1 MRIKQLTIRN
11 IAAVEQADIDFEND
25 LRDAETGL
33 PSTLFLITGDT
44 GSGKTVI
51 LDCISMALYGTTPR
65 VKSVNGVKKNTYR
78 NENGEEI
85 SVNDITQYTRIGI
98 SHKDPCYSEL
108 VFVGNDNVEYVSRFN
123 LGRTNRNNYRKPEW
137 TLAVGE
143 DEVIENRKEDI
154 RERIQR
160 AVGLSFEQFSRM
172 AMLAQGQFA
181 TFLTGKKEEREVILE
196 QLTATDIFSRYGEAI
211 VSIFKR
217 AKDEKEKLRTR
228 FGAYRDLI
236 LPDETAESKR
246 RESEECGRTIRDKQT
261 RLNLVADKIAQTT
274 TIISLNSDLVRL
286 QEEQRRLQA
295 EAETDAFK
303 ADRELIR
310 NWDETAKER
319 EALTDRIKCEKE
331 LETLTATLRDC
342 ATLYRSLSAD
352 LDVRLSQAKVEEAET
367 ARRLETALAEAA
379 EAQKNVYEAV
389 RSVEKLSTELKT
401 LGQERLTAQR
411 DEATLR
417 KNRIE
422 QLGKAVERAETTR
435 KEVQGAE
442 EEARAAEKL
451 VATLEK
457 EWERRRN
464 EVSELEKKAKEA
476 ERRYTTMHLSLSE
489 NFRELRDRLYME
501 HATHCPL
508 CGQSLAEHSR
518 AETEL
523 HFERILSP
531 LEKERDDAQ
540 TRLSEAKGAFETA
553 QNALNAERGHL
564 QGARKVL
571 EQLAKQAG
579 KIDKEIEA
587 EARQLGIDPAAR
599 LPESLSELAR
609 DTDLELVRIGGALG
623 ACEKLRKEIDAAL
636 DRRKELDRINTAK
649 ISARQRIEKE
659 GVERGSLIESLDTLR
674 REGRD
679 ELARFFGEE
688 GAADAELSEKLSL
701 AEVRRRWSSLKV
713 EVVSARR
720 RVGECEER
728 IRECDRVLSEFY
740 GRVGASASGSCG
752 GQTAL
757 VGVDGASASGSC
769 GGQTALVGV
778 DGASASGSCGGR
790 TALVGADGASA
801 SGSCG
806 GRTPAVE
813 ASELGRRVLSGL
825 IARGGEVGA
834 VRRRIEAYELKV
846 RENVA
851 LLENV
856 LERKREAYRALE
868 IEFDPALPDGDAL
881 MGEKALLSDVDA
893 LMGEKELLP
902 DVDALMGE
910 KDGLAAEIAELQR
923 LLGAIDSTLS
933 ADSENRKKF
942 EEIRGEYELKEAV
955 FNKWDKMNRYFGG
968 NRFRTLVQSHILR
981 PLLRNANIYL
991 RQITDHYTLTCSDEN
1006 EQLSILVLDRY
1017 NRNERRSV
1025 TVLSGGERFMI
1036 SLALSLALSAMNRP
1050 DLNVDILFI
1059 DEGFGTLDARSLD
1072 MVVSTLRRLPEIAGQ
1087 NGRRVGVISHREE
1100 LREQIGVQIRLKRCG
1115 EGRSRTEISNE
1126 S

>member
-108 VFVGNDNVEYVSRFN
+108 VFVGNDNVEYVSRFS

-211 VSIFKR
+211 ASIFKR
-217 AKDEKEKLRTR
+217 AKEEKEKLRTR

-286 QEEQRRLQA
+286 REEQGRLQA

-352 LDVRLSQAKVEEAET
+352 LDVRLSQAKLEEAET

-379 EAQKNVYEAV
+379 EAQKNVDEAV

-422 QLGKAVERAETTR
+422 QLRKALERADATR

-457 EWERRRN
+457 EWERTRN

-489 NFRELRDRLYME
+489 NFRELRDRLYTE

-508 CGQSLAEHSR
+508 CGQSLAEHPQP
-518 AETEL
+518 ETEL

-587 EARQLGIDPAAR
+587 EAGQLGIDPAAR

-609 DTDLELVRIGGALG
+609 DTDLELVRIEGALG

-659 GVERGSLIESLDTLR
+659 GVERGSLIENLDTLR

-701 AEVRRRWSSLKV
+701 AEVRRRWGSLKV

-720 RVGECEER
+720 RQGECEER

-740 GRVGASASGSCG
+740 GRV
-752 GQTAL
+752 
-757 VGVDGASASGSC
+757 
-769 GGQTALVGV
+769 
-778 DGASASGSCGGR
+778 
-790 TALVGADGASA
+790 GASA

-856 LERKREAYRALE
+856 LERKRKAYRALE
-868 IEFDPALPDGDAL
+868 IEFAPALSDVDAL
-881 MGEKALLSDVDA
+881 MGEEELLPDVDA

-902 DVDALMGE
+902 DLVALTAE
-910 KDGLAAEIAELQR
+910 KEGLAAEIAELQR
-923 LLGAIDSTLS
+923 LLGAIDSTLR

-1072 MVVSTLRRLPEIAGQ
+1072 MVVATLRRLPEIAGQ

>member
-108 VFVGNDNVEYVSRFN
+108 VFVGNDNVEYVSRFS

-154 RERIQR
+154 RERIHR

-196 QLTATDIFSRYGEAI
+196 QLTATDIFSRYGDAI
-211 VSIFKR
+211 ASIFKR

-261 RLNLVADKIAQTT
+261 RLNLVANKIAQTT
-274 TIISLNSDLVRL
+274 TIISLNLDLVRL
-286 QEEQRRLQA
+286 REEQGRLQA

-352 LDVRLSQAKVEEAET
+352 LEVRLSQAKIEEAET

-379 EAQKNVYEAV
+379 EAQKNVDEAV

-411 DEATLR
+411 DEVTLR
-417 KNRIE
+417 KSRIA
-422 QLGKAVERAETTR
+422 QLGKALERAETTR
-435 KEVQGAE
+435 KEVQCAE
-442 EEARAAEKL
+442 EEARTAEKS

-457 EWERRRN
+457 EWERTRN

-489 NFRELRDRLYME
+489 NFRELRDRLYTE

-508 CGQSLAEHSR
+508 CGQSLAEHPQP
-518 AETEL
+518 ETEL

-531 LEKERDDAQ
+531 LEKERYDAQ

-609 DTDLELVRIGGALG
+609 DTDLELVRIGEALG

-688 GAADAELSEKLSL
+688 GAADAEVSEKLSL
-701 AEVRRRWSSLKV
+701 AEVRRRWNSLKV

-757 VGVDGASASGSC
+757 VGADGASASGSC
-769 GGQTALVGV
+769 GGQTALAGV
-778 DGASASGSCGGR
+778 
-790 TALVGADGASA
+790 DGASA

-813 ASELGRRVLSGL
+813 ASELGRQVLSGL
-825 IARGGEVGA
+825 IARGREVGA
-834 VRRRIEAYELKV
+834 VRRRIEGYELKV
-846 RENVA
+846 RENAA

-868 IEFDPALPDGDAL
+868 IEFAPALSDVDAL
-881 MGEKALLSDVDA
+881 MGEEELLPDVDA

-902 DVDALMGE
+902 DLVALTAE
-910 KDGLAAEIAELQR
+910 KEGLAAEIAELQR
-923 LLGAIDSTLS
+923 LLGAIDSTLR

-1100 LREQIGVQIRLKRCG
+1100 LREQIGVQIRLKCCG

>member
-108 VFVGNDNVEYVSRFN
+108 VFVGNDNVEYVSRFS

-154 RERIQR
+154 RERIHR

-196 QLTATDIFSRYGEAI
+196 QLTATDIFSRYGDAI
-211 VSIFKR
+211 ASIFKR

-261 RLNLVADKIAQTT
+261 RLNLVANKIAQTT
-274 TIISLNSDLVRL
+274 TIISLNLDLVRL
-286 QEEQRRLQA
+286 REEQGRLQA

-352 LDVRLSQAKVEEAET
+352 LEVRLSQAKIEEAET

-379 EAQKNVYEAV
+379 EAQKNVDEAV

-411 DEATLR
+411 DEVTLR
-417 KNRIE
+417 KSRIA
-422 QLGKAVERAETTR
+422 QLGKALERAETTR
-435 KEVQGAE
+435 KEVQCAE
-442 EEARAAEKL
+442 EEARTAEKS

-457 EWERRRN
+457 EWERTRN

-489 NFRELRDRLYME
+489 NFRELRDRLYTE

-508 CGQSLAEHSR
+508 CGQSLAEHPQP
-518 AETEL
+518 ETEL

-531 LEKERDDAQ
+531 LEKERYDAQ

-609 DTDLELVRIGGALG
+609 DTDLELVRIGEALG

-688 GAADAELSEKLSL
+688 GAADAEVSEKLSL
-701 AEVRRRWSSLKV
+701 AEVRRRWNSLKV

-757 VGVDGASASGSC
+757 AGV
-769 GGQTALVGV
+769 
-778 DGASASGSCGGR
+778 
-790 TALVGADGASA
+790 DGASA

-813 ASELGRRVLSGL
+813 ASELGRQVLSGL
-825 IARGGEVGA
+825 IARGREVGA
-834 VRRRIEAYELKV
+834 VRRRIEGYELKV
-846 RENVA
+846 RENAA

-868 IEFDPALPDGDAL
+868 IEFAPALSDVDAL
-881 MGEKALLSDVDA
+881 MGEEELLPDVDA

-902 DVDALMGE
+902 DLVALTAE
-910 KDGLAAEIAELQR
+910 KEGLAAEIAELQR
-923 LLGAIDSTLS
+923 LLGAIDSTLR

-1100 LREQIGVQIRLKRCG
+1100 LREQIGVQIRLKCCG

>member
-108 VFVGNDNVEYVSRFN
+108 VFVGNDNVEYVSRFS

-211 VSIFKR
+211 ASIFKR
-217 AKDEKEKLRTR
+217 AKEEKEKLRTR

-286 QEEQRRLQA
+286 REEQGRLQA

-352 LDVRLSQAKVEEAET
+352 LEVRLSQAKIEEAET
-367 ARRLETALAEAA
+367 ARKLEIALAEAA
-379 EAQKNVYEAV
+379 EAQKNVDEAV

-417 KNRIE
+417 KNRVE
-422 QLGKAVERAETTR
+422 QLRKALERADATR

-457 EWERRRN
+457 EWERTRN

-508 CGQSLAEHSR
+508 CGQSLAEHPQP
-518 AETEL
+518 ETEL

-564 QGARKVL
+564 QGARKVM

-579 KIDKEIEA
+579 KINKEIEA

-609 DTDLELVRIGGALG
+609 DTDLELARIGEALG

-701 AEVRRRWSSLKV
+701 AEVRRQWSSLKV
-713 EVVSARR
+713 EVVSSRR

-757 VGVDGASASGSC
+757 AGV
-769 GGQTALVGV
+769 
-778 DGASASGSCGGR
+778 
-790 TALVGADGASA
+790 DGASA

-813 ASELGRRVLSGL
+813 ASELGRQVLSGL
-825 IARGGEVGA
+825 IARGREVGA
-834 VRRRIEAYELKV
+834 VRRRIEGYELKV
-846 RENVA
+846 RENAA

-868 IEFDPALPDGDAL
+868 IEFAPALSDVDAL
-881 MGEKALLSDVDA
+881 MGEEELLPDVDA

-902 DVDALMGE
+902 DLVALTAE
-910 KDGLAAEIAELQR
+910 KEGLAAEIAELQR
-923 LLGAIDSTLS
+923 LLGAIDSTLR

-1100 LREQIGVQIRLKRCG
+1100 LREQIGVQIRLKCCG

>member
-1 MRIKQLTIRN
+1 MKIKKLTICN

-196 QLTATDIFSRYGEAI
+196 QLTSTDIFSRYGEAI
-211 VSIFKR
+211 ASIFKR
-217 AKDEKEKLRTR
+217 AKEEKEKLRTR

-261 RLNLVADKIAQTT
+261 RLNLVADKLAHTA

-286 QEEQRRLQA
+286 REEQRRLQA

-352 LDVRLSQAKVEEAET
+352 LDVRLSQAKIEGAET

-379 EAQKNVYEAV
+379 EAQKNVDEAV

-417 KNRIE
+417 KSRIA
-422 QLGKAVERAETTR
+422 QLGKALERAETTR
-435 KEVQGAE
+435 KEVQCAE

-457 EWERRRN
+457 EGESRRN
-464 EVSELEKKAKEA
+464 EMSELEKKAKEA

-489 NFRELRDRLYME
+489 NFRELRDRLYTE

-508 CGQSLAEHSR
+508 CGQSLAEHPQP
-518 AETEL
+518 ETEL

-540 TRLSEAKGAFETA
+540 TRLSKAKGAFETA

-564 QGARKVL
+564 QGSRKVL

-609 DTDLELVRIGGALG
+609 DTDLELVRIGEALG

-752 GQTAL
+752 G
-757 VGVDGASASGSC
+757 
-769 GGQTALVGV
+769 
-778 DGASASGSCGGR
+778 
-790 TALVGADGASA
+790 
-801 SGSCG
+801 
-806 GRTPAVE
+806 RTPAVE

-834 VRRRIEAYELKV
+834 VRRRIEGYELKV

-868 IEFDPALPDGDAL
+868 IEFDPAL
-881 MGEKALLSDVDA
+881 SDVDA

-902 DVDALMGE
+902 DLVALTAE
-910 KDGLAAEIAELQR
+910 KEGLAAEIAELQR
-923 LLGAIDSTLS
+923 RLGAIDSTLR

-1072 MVVSTLRRLPEIAGQ
+1072 MVVATLRRLPEIAGQ

-1115 EGRSRTEISNE
+1115 EGRSRTEICNE